1 LKFLEIDKSEP
12 RAGWD
17 GYCVLRATPHT
28 ADIKLNKRVS
38 LFVLRLN
45 VITVST
51 GRVCAVSGKTG
62 CHEQSDDKVYDF
74 GRGWPAAGVGNQ
86 LGSFG
91 AYRVLDIRP

>member
-1 LKFLEIDKSEP
+1 VSLAQGGTVIVSSGQRPTLPTSSLTSEF
-12 RAGWD
+12 R
-17 GYCVLRATPHT
+17 
-28 ADIKLNKRVS
+28 